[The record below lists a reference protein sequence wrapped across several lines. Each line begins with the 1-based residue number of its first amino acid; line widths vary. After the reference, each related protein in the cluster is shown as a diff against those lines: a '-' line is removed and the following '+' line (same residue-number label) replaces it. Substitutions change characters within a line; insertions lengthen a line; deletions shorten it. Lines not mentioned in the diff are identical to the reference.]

1 MCIYDIIDELIN
13 INEIKCKTSN
23 QIFTETFHDNSMRFS
38 AITLFYYAQYYS
50 IKSRPLS
57 LTFKSRLPTARG
69 TVNGKEV
76 IAMRDTGCTGC
87 VIRSSLVSKDQLL
100 GKASDVT
107 LINETTQRYPLALID
122 IDCPFFSGQT
132 EALEYVEM

>member
-1 MCIYDIIDELIN
+1 MICGCFQTVCFSHSLFDLMIFIFFFVCIYDLIDELMN

-57 LTFKSRLPTARG
+57 MTFK
-69 TVNGKEV
+69 
-76 IAMRDTGCTGC
+76 
-87 VIRSSLVSKDQLL
+87 
-100 GKASDVT
+100 
-107 LINETTQRYPLALID
+107 
-122 IDCPFFSGQT
+122 
-132 EALEYVEM
+132 